1 MTKRAQ
7 RLLAVDAVR
16 GVAALAVVL
25 YHVPRE
31 LRSAVGIQPLLD
43 AIFANGYLGVD
54 SFFVLSGF
62 VITMSVA
69 SSSWTFSYLLRFI
82 ARRSVRL
89 DPSYWTAIGLELLL
103 GYFGFR
109 ILQDEYPFPSTAGV
123 VSHLVYMQGV
133 LGYPQIS
140 DVFWTLCFEIQFYLT
155 LVGLL
160 VVSNLRLIRTHLSQ
174 YVVLGTVLTLIAV
187 TSVAVRNGVIQNPHE
202 GIALVRA
209 YQFAIGVVTFL
220 AAKGKTSRL
229 TAAMFCGAILMVRLV
244 DGAVAEVCVTALTVG
259 LCFGSI
265 SSERLNSLAD
275 VLPLQ
280 FLGKISYSL
289 YLYHASIVGRA
300 SALSLLLAKK
310 TGLTYLP
317 ILGLAG
323 AVLGSIAF
331 AYLMFRLIEQ
341 PTMRL
346 SKRIRME

>member
-1 MTKRAQ
+1 MTKQEQ

-25 YHVPRE
+25 YHAPRE
-31 LRSAVGIQPLLD
+31 LRSAVGIHPWLD

-89 DPSYWTAIGLELLL
+89 DPSYWAAIGLELLL
-103 GYFGFR
+103 GYVGFH

-123 VSHLVYMQGV
+123 VSHLVYLQGV

-140 DVFWTLCFEIQFYLT
+140 DVFWTLCFEIQFYLI

-160 VVSNLRLIRTHLSQ
+160 VVSNLHLVKTRLSQ
-174 YVVLGTVLTLIAV
+174 RVVLGTALTIIAV
-187 TSVAVRNGVIQNPHE
+187 TSVAVRNGAIQNPHE
-202 GIALVRA
+202 GIGLIRA
-209 YQFAIGVVTFL
+209 YQFAVGVVTFL
-220 AAKGKTSRL
+220 AAKGKTPVSM
-229 TAAMFCGAILMVRLV
+229 AAFFCGAILMARLL

-259 LCFGSI
+259 VCFGSI
-265 SSERLNSLAD
+265 VSVRINALAD
-275 VLPLQ
+275 VSPLQ
-280 FLGKISYSL
+280 FLGRISYSL

-300 SALSLLLAKK
+300 STLSLLLAKK
-310 TGLTYLP
+310 AGLAFLP
-317 ILGLAG
+317 ILGLVG
-323 AVLGSIAF
+323 SVFGSIAF
-331 AYLMFRLIEQ
+331 AYLMFRLIER